1 MSETTKAMRRTRSAR
16 ETPVKKRILIVD
28 DHPLVRQGLMAL
40 IKSDP
45 DLAVCGEA
53 STYQAALQGIVPRR
67 HDRFAKPPTESL
79 YTGVVGRFTPESVVQ
94 RGRTGRHRFV
104 DSVRLADE
112 VRVCRTD
119 DDSCVI

>member
-16 ETPVKKRILIVD
+16 EPPVKKRILIVD
-28 DHPLVRQGLMAL
+28 DHPLVRQGLIAL
-40 IKSDP
+40 INSDP

-53 STYQAALQGIVPRR
+53 STCQAALQGIVPRR
-67 HDRFAKPPTESL
+67 HDRFAKPPTDPL
-79 YTGVVGRFTPESVVQ
+79 YGCCRAIHANQLSREVG
-94 RGRTGRHRFV
+94 TGRHRFV